1 MRSRLVA
8 HPFFRFLR
16 GFHSDE
22 IILKKLKPTTTRD
35 SVHHHNIE
43 FGHREKMI
51 AMMMIV
57 HVIRPNE
64 CGLVYVDT
72 DISSNLTTYSE

>member
-1 MRSRLVA
+1 
-8 HPFFRFLR
+8 
-16 GFHSDE
+16 
-22 IILKKLKPTTTRD
+22 
-35 SVHHHNIE
+35 
-43 FGHREKMI
+43 
-51 AMMMIV
+51 MIV